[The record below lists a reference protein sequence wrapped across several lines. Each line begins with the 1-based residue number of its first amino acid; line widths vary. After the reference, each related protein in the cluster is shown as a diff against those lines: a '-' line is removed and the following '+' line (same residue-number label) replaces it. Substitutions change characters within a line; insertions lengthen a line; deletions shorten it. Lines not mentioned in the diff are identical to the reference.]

1 MSRRKRRMTR
11 RQWSSCSSKRS
22 YSPFIYEQHNKIL
35 CDCATCKNG
44 MAEKEAD
51 SFQMESSIVESDEG
65 GEKEA
70 DILFKEKQFR
80 RNNYGET
87 FKKRR
92 RASIS
97 AAGNRERGLEII
109 TSVMV
114 NGRKVSRIVFR
125 QSQDSTCRSQVHG
138 KMAVTTTK
146 VKYTGRRVKVEA
158 KGILRSSKSKFET
171 FDTFT
176 MHRGRRQRNKASSTK
191 HWERCSTPDD
201 NKLPNVYSPSQSS
214 TTGSCSTA
222 NEKYQFRRVER
233 DHDMG
238 KDIVGSNYNE
248 EIVCCKSCC
257 DDDKLYDHHPMLPEG
272 ILSTCSVS
280 EVYTQENQSPTNVTC
295 PQALSDTSPPQEF
308 ADGDRSSLED
318 LTQEIASC
326 HISSDDTFHRQV
338 EMHLHIPENEIIS
351 RHFSVQD
358 FSSGTLFHQLSLLD
372 TYWPLFMKPK
382 MVIRRSSFDKDFI
395 LNYEGKCSVR
405 NNSTGILEA
414 KSRISYY
421 LSKHFKR
428 SKTFPGSEDSS
439 KRRKDYLPLHTE
451 SFSSEILSPF
461 FMQSLQLQAM
471 TASAQVDVEDERPFI
486 FHTVRRKSSE
496 ISISHFESN
505 SPPPYISSYRQT
517 RNPYYPSKVGSS
529 YENDAQHCKMPNEN
543 MVALN
548 MTFGDNVHMKESSL
562 DKHRT
567 GSLDQTDGFDQETLE
582 AEEVSTEEPMMKDLL
597 IHVTPSSSTSQD
609 LLCKDGTVL
618 SKPPWLLANKSS
630 SLVKNRSSSVI
641 TIITG
646 GSEQRHLHNDAKP
659 ADVSEPGIHQNFFST
674 VHERSSAS
682 PVPHMEDKENNNDA
696 VHEVSLPLQCSS
708 PPTGTNSAVQILLE
722 TLEVDSLSADETNTT
737 AAIDSGG
744 FERRTSINAE
754 KEESVTLTE
763 ITCSIVGPQDK
774 LSTNNKSEMWKTD
787 PDEKQTFATTYVD
800 GKVDALEHLRPPEPA
815 LKDIEEA
822 RDRWA
827 KRRKLFKES
836 KQWSSAGGSSV
847 TSNITEES
855 VNSEDTHSVDLNM
868 RDIEDR
874 GFYTETFHSASWMY
888 CGDEAHS
895 DNDPGCLRKRPRPV
909 TIRERTVRI
918 SKGTGEYPWGFRIQ
932 FSKPIVVTE
941 VDTNGAAEEAGLQ
954 VGDYVLSVNG
964 TDVSS
969 VPHSEAA
976 ELARRGYRNTRL
988 STV

>member
-1 MSRRKRRMTR
+1 
-11 RQWSSCSSKRS
+11 
-22 YSPFIYEQHNKIL
+22 
-35 CDCATCKNG
+35 
-44 MAEKEAD
+44 
-51 SFQMESSIVESDEG
+51 
-65 GEKEA
+65 
-70 DILFKEKQFR
+70 
-80 RNNYGET
+80 
-87 FKKRR
+87 
-92 RASIS
+92 
-97 AAGNRERGLEII
+97 
-109 TSVMV
+109 
-114 NGRKVSRIVFR
+114 
-125 QSQDSTCRSQVHG
+125 
-138 KMAVTTTK
+138 MAVTTTK

-308 ADGDRSSLED
+308 ADGD
-318 LTQEIASC
+318 Q
-326 HISSDDTFHRQV
+326 
-338 EMHLHIPENEIIS
+338 
-351 RHFSVQD
+351 
-358 FSSGTLFHQLSLLD
+358 
-372 TYWPLFMKPK
+372 
-382 MVIRRSSFDKDFI
+382 
-395 LNYEGKCSVR
+395 
-405 NNSTGILEA
+405 
-414 KSRISYY
+414 
-421 LSKHFKR
+421 
-428 SKTFPGSEDSS
+428 
-439 KRRKDYLPLHTE
+439 
-451 SFSSEILSPF
+451 
-461 FMQSLQLQAM
+461 
-471 TASAQVDVEDERPFI
+471 
-486 FHTVRRKSSE
+486 
-496 ISISHFESN
+496 
-505 SPPPYISSYRQT
+505 
-517 RNPYYPSKVGSS
+517 
-529 YENDAQHCKMPNEN
+529 
-543 MVALN
+543 
-548 MTFGDNVHMKESSL
+548 
-562 DKHRT
+562 
-567 GSLDQTDGFDQETLE
+567 
-582 AEEVSTEEPMMKDLL
+582 
-597 IHVTPSSSTSQD
+597 
-609 LLCKDGTVL
+609 
-618 SKPPWLLANKSS
+618 
-630 SLVKNRSSSVI
+630 
-641 TIITG
+641 
-646 GSEQRHLHNDAKP
+646 
-659 ADVSEPGIHQNFFST
+659 
-674 VHERSSAS
+674 
-682 PVPHMEDKENNNDA
+682 
-696 VHEVSLPLQCSS
+696 
-708 PPTGTNSAVQILLE
+708 
-722 TLEVDSLSADETNTT
+722 
-737 AAIDSGG
+737 
-744 FERRTSINAE
+744 
-754 KEESVTLTE
+754 
-763 ITCSIVGPQDK
+763 
-774 LSTNNKSEMWKTD
+774 
-787 PDEKQTFATTYVD
+787 
-800 GKVDALEHLRPPEPA
+800 HLRPPEPA

-976 ELARRGYRNTRL
+976 ELARRGPDLLTLTIGSDISRYPNTPKPACRGYLHKRTQSGFLKGWRKRWFVLKHDSYLYYYRHKKDEGKSKALSFLKLEGADVEPDMSLGKPHVFRCCPVSRSRIYYYCATSNQEMKRWLEAMNRAAHPVSQNHVWVDVTRHNASL
-988 STV
+988 PPLAIKKPECLGLLHQLDKEKDIWVQYYCILKDGCLYFYTGIRATSAGYTLGGLWILALKVSISKWLPLHEAIKDYMKRPPEETRM